1 MHLTVIPSD
10 KQIYLE
16 TSNSVHLPTSW
27 PNRRCHVIDNDQEFW
42 NSVDSRILAIQYHSD
57 GLKQIE
63 YKNPREDVVITN
75 VSDVQKYVDR
85 FNLTEQTY
93 QSQIVWDNNNVKI
106 TLADGSKRAET
117 SEEKITRIG
126 PRP

>member
-16 TSNSVHLPTSW
+16 TTDTQF

-42 NSVDSRILAIQYHSD
+42 NNVDPRIHAIQYHSD
-57 GLKQIE
+57 GDKHIE
-63 YKNPREDVVITN
+63 YKNPKEN
-75 VSDVQKYVDR
+75 VSITDVTTLQKYIDR
-85 FNLTEQTY
+85 FNLTEQTF
-93 QSQIVWDNNNVKI
+93 QSQISWDKNNVQV
-106 TLADGSKRAET
+106 TLADGKKRPET
-117 SEEKITRIG
+117 LEEKITRIG

>member
-16 TSNSVHLPTSW
+16 TADTQF
-27 PNRRCHVIDNDQEFW
+27 PNRRCHVIDNDSEFW
-42 NSVDSRILAIQYHSD
+42 NNVDSRIHAIQYHSD

-63 YKNPREDVVITN
+63 YNNPREDVVITD
-75 VSDVQKYVDR
+75 VSIIQKYVDR

-93 QSQIVWDNNNVKI
+93 QAQLSWDSNNVQGE
-106 TLADGSKRAET
+106 TLEQKV
-117 SEEKITRIG
+117 TRIG
-126 PRP
+126 SRP

>member
-16 TSNSVHLPTSW
+16 TSDTQYPM
-27 PNRRCHVIDNDQEFW
+27 RRCHTIDNDSEFW
-42 NSVDSRILAIQYHSD
+42 NNVDPRIHAIQYHSD
-57 GLKQIE
+57 GDKHIE
-63 YKNPREDVVITN
+63 YKNPQEN
-75 VSDVQKYVDR
+75 VSITDITTLQKYVDR

-93 QSQIVWDNNNVKI
+93 QSQIAWDNNNVQI
-106 TLADGSKRAET
+106 TLENGSKRSET
-117 SEEKITRIG
+117 QEEKVARLG

>member
-16 TSNSVHLPTSW
+16 TSDTQYPM
-27 PNRRCHVIDNDQEFW
+27 RRCHTIDNDSEFW
-42 NSVDSRILAIQYHSD
+42 NNVDPRIHAIQYHSD
-57 GLKQIE
+57 GDKHIE
-63 YKNPREDVVITN
+63 YKNPQEN
-75 VSDVQKYVDR
+75 VSITDITTLQKYVDR

-93 QSQIVWDNNNVKI
+93 QAQISWDKNNVQI

-117 SEEKITRIG
+117 SEEKITRLG

>member
-16 TSNSVHLPTSW
+16 TTDAQF
-27 PNRRCHVIDNDQEFW
+27 PNRRCHVIDNDQQFW
-42 NSVDSRILAIQYHSD
+42 DSVDSRILAIQYHSD

-63 YKNPREDVVITN
+63 YKNPREDVAIT
-75 VSDVQKYVDR
+75 DIATVQKYIDR

-93 QSQIVWDNNNVKI
+93 QAQVSWDNNNVQ
-106 TLADGSKRAET
+106 GET
-117 SEEKITRIG
+117 KEEKITRIG
-126 PRP
+126 SRP

>member
-16 TSNSVHLPTSW
+16 TSDTQFPM
-27 PNRRCHVIDNDQEFW
+27 RRCHTIDNDSEFW
-42 NSVDSRILAIQYHSD
+42 NNVDSRIHAIQYHSD

-63 YKNPREDVVITN
+63 YKNPRENVVIT
-75 VSDVQKYVDR
+75 DITTIQKYIDR

-93 QSQIVWDNNNVKI
+93 QSQLVWDNNNVQI
-106 TLADGSKRAET
+106 ILADGSKRAET
-117 SEEKITRIG
+117 LEEKISRIG

>member
-16 TSNSVHLPTSW
+16 TSDTQF
-27 PNRRCHVIDNDQEFW
+27 PNRRCHIINDPEFW
-42 NSVDSRILAIQYHSD
+42 NNVDPRIHAIQYHSD

-63 YKNPREDVVITN
+63 YNNPREDVVIIDI
-75 VSDVQKYVDR
+75 SEVQKYVDR

-93 QSQIVWDNNNVKI
+93 QAQIAWDNNNVQI
-106 TLADGSKRAET
+106 TEDDTQRAET
-117 SEEKITRIG
+117 KEEKINRLG

>member
-16 TSNSVHLPTSW
+16 TTDAQF
-27 PNRRCHVIDNDQEFW
+27 PNRRCHIIDNDSEFW
-42 NSVDSRILAIQYHSD
+42 NNVDPRIHAIQYHSD
-57 GLKQIE
+57 GIKQIE
-63 YKNPREDVVITN
+63 YKNPREDIVIT
-75 VSDVQKYVDR
+75 DITTIQKYIDR

-93 QSQIVWDNNNVKI
+93 QSQLVWDNNNIKI
-106 TLADGSKRAET
+106 TLEDNTQRAET
-117 SEEKITRIG
+117 REEKINRLG

>member
-16 TSNSVHLPTSW
+16 TSDTQY
-27 PNRRCHVIDNDQEFW
+27 PNRRCHVIDNDSEFW

-63 YKNPREDVVITN
+63 YNNPREDVAITDASI
-75 VSDVQKYVDR
+75 VDIYIDR

-93 QSQIVWDNNNVKI
+93 QSQLAWDNNNVKI
-106 TLADGSKRAET
+106 TLEDNTERAET
-117 SEEKITRIG
+117 KEEKINRLG
-126 PRP
+126 SRP

>member
-16 TSNSVHLPTSW
+16 TTDAQF
-27 PNRRCHVIDNDQEFW
+27 PNRRCHIIDNDSEFW
-42 NSVDSRILAIQYHSD
+42 NNVDPRIHAIQYHSD
-57 GLKQIE
+57 GIKQIE
-63 YKNPREDVVITN
+63 YKNPREDIVIT
-75 VSDVQKYVDR
+75 DITTIQKYIDR

-93 QSQIVWDNNNVKI
+93 QSQLVWDNNNVQI
-106 TLADGSKRAET
+106 ILADGSKRAET
-117 SEEKITRIG
+117 LEEKISRIG

>member
-16 TSNSVHLPTSW
+16 TADKQF
-27 PNRRCHVIDNDQEFW
+27 PNRRCHIIDNDSEFW
-42 NSVDSRILAIQYHSD
+42 NNVDSRIHAIQYHSD

-63 YKNPREDVVITN
+63 YKNPRENVVITD
-75 VSDVQKYVDR
+75 VSTIQKYVDR

-93 QSQIVWDNNNVKI
+93 QSQFAWDNNNVKI
-106 TLADGSKRAET
+106 TLENNTLRAET
-117 SEEKITRIG
+117 REEKIIRLG

>member
-16 TSNSVHLPTSW
+16 TSDIQF

-42 NSVDSRILAIQYHSD
+42 NNVDPRIHAIQYHTD
-57 GLKQIE
+57 GDKHIE
-63 YKNPREDVVITN
+63 YKNPQEN
-75 VSDVQKYVDR
+75 VSITDVSSLQKYIDR

-93 QSQIVWDNNNVKI
+93 QAQLAWNNNNVMI
-106 TLADGSKRAET
+106 TLEDNTERAET
-117 SEEKITRIG
+117 REEKITRLG

>member
-1 MHLTVIPSD
+1 MHLTVIPID

-16 TSNSVHLPTSW
+16 TADSQF
-27 PNRRCHVIDNDQEFW
+27 PNRRCHVIDNDSEFW

-63 YKNPREDVVITN
+63 YKNPREDIVIT
-75 VSDVQKYVDR
+75 DITTIQKYVDR

-93 QSQIVWDNNNVKI
+93 QAQIAWDNNNVKI
-106 TLADGSKRAET
+106 TLEDNTQRRET
-117 SEEKITRIG
+117 REEKITRLG

>member
-16 TSNSVHLPTSW
+16 TSDTQFPM
-27 PNRRCHVIDNDQEFW
+27 RRCHTIDNDSEFW
-42 NSVDSRILAIQYHSD
+42 NNVDSRILAIQYHSD

-75 VSDVQKYVDR
+75 VSTIQKYVDR

-93 QSQIVWDNNNVKI
+93 QSQLAWDNNNI
-106 TLADGSKRAET
+106 EGETLEQKVIRLGS
-117 SEEKITRIG
+117 
-126 PRP
+126 RP

>member
-16 TSNSVHLPTSW
+16 TTDTQF
-27 PNRRCHVIDNDQEFW
+27 PNRRCHVIDNDTEFW

-75 VSDVQKYVDR
+75 VSDVQKYIDR

-93 QSQIVWDNNNVKI
+93 QAQLVQVRLAWDNNNVKI
-106 TLADGSKRAET
+106 TLEDNTERAET
-117 SEEKITRIG
+117 TEEKISRLG
-126 PRP
+126 QRP

>member
-10 KQIYLE
+10 QAIYLE
-16 TSNSVHLPTSW
+16 TIECQH
-27 PNRRCHVIDNDQEFW
+27 PNRRCHVINNDSEFW
-42 NSVDSRILAIQYHSD
+42 NSVDPRIIAIQYHSD

-63 YKNPREDVVITN
+63 YKNPREDVVITDE
-75 VSDVQKYVDR
+75 SILKKYIDR

-93 QSQIVWDNNNVKI
+93 QAQVSWDKNNVQI
-106 TLADGSKRAET
+106 TLENGTKRAET
-117 SEEKITRIG
+117 LEEKVARIG

>member
-16 TSNSVHLPTSW
+16 TSDTQYPD
-27 PNRRCHVIDNDQEFW
+27 RRCHIIDNDSEFW
-42 NSVDSRILAIQYHSD
+42 NSIDHRILAIQYHSD

-63 YKNPREDVVITN
+63 YNNPRENVVIIDISTI
-75 VSDVQKYVDR
+75 QKYVDR

-93 QSQIVWDNNNVKI
+93 QSQILWDNNNVKI
-106 TLADGSKRAET
+106 TLEDKSEREET
-117 SEEKITRIG
+117 KEEKIIRLG

>member
-1 MHLTVIPSD
+1 MHLTVIPID

-16 TSNSVHLPTSW
+16 TPDLQY
-27 PNRRCHVIDNDQEFW
+27 PNRRCHVIDNDSEFW

-63 YKNPREDVVITN
+63 YKNPREDVVITDI
-75 VSDVQKYVDR
+75 STIQKFIDR

-93 QSQIVWDNNNVKI
+93 QSQLAWDNNNVKI
-106 TLADGSKRAET
+106 TLENNTQRAET
-117 SEEKITRIG
+117 REEKITRLG

>member
-1 MHLTVIPSD
+1 MHLTVIPID

-16 TSNSVHLPTSW
+16 TADTQF
-27 PNRRCHVIDNDQEFW
+27 PNRRCHIIDNDQEFW
-42 NSVDSRILAIQYHSD
+42 NNVDPRIHAIQYHSD

-75 VSDVQKYVDR
+75 ISILQKYIDR

-93 QSQIVWDNNNVKI
+93 QSQLAWDKNNILIALEDGKKRSE
-106 TLADGSKRAET
+106 TL
-117 SEEKITRIG
+117 EEKISRIG

>member
-10 KQIYLE
+10 QAIYLE
-16 TSNSVHLPTSW
+16 TIECQH
-27 PNRRCHVIDNDQEFW
+27 PNRRCHVINNDSEFW
-42 NSVDSRILAIQYHSD
+42 NSVDPRIIAIQYHSD

-63 YKNPREDVVITN
+63 YKNPREDVVITDE
-75 VSDVQKYVDR
+75 SILKKYIDR

-93 QSQIVWDNNNVKI
+93 QAQVSWDKNNVQI

-117 SEEKITRIG
+117 SEEKVARIG

>member
-10 KQIYLE
+10 KTIYLE
-16 TSNSVHLPTSW
+16 TADTQF
-27 PNRRCHVIDNDQEFW
+27 PNRRCHVINNDQEFW

-63 YKNPREDVVITN
+63 YKNPREDIVITD

-85 FNLTEQTY
+85 FNITEQTY
-93 QSQIVWDNNNVKI
+93 QTQLVWDNDNIKI
-106 TLADGSKRAET
+106 TLEDNTQRAET
-117 SEEKITRIG
+117 REGKITRLG
-126 PRP
+126 SRPVI

>member
-10 KQIYLE
+10 QAIYLE
-16 TSNSVHLPTSW
+16 TIECQH
-27 PNRRCHVIDNDQEFW
+27 PNRRCHVVNNDSEFW
-42 NSVDSRILAIQYHSD
+42 NSVDPRIIAIQYHSD

-63 YKNPREDVVITN
+63 YKNPREDVPITDE
-75 VSDVQKYVDR
+75 SILKKYIDR

-93 QSQIVWDNNNVKI
+93 QAQVSWDKNNVQI
-106 TLADGSKRAET
+106 TLENGTKRAET
-117 SEEKITRIG
+117 SEEKITRLG

>member
-16 TSNSVHLPTSW
+16 TSDTQYPM
-27 PNRRCHVIDNDQEFW
+27 RRCHIIDNDSEFW
-42 NSVDSRILAIQYHSD
+42 NSVDPRIHAIQYHSN

-63 YKNPREDVVITN
+63 YKNPRENVVITN

-93 QSQIVWDNNNVKI
+93 QSQLAWDNNNVKI
-106 TLADGSKRAET
+106 TLADESKRAET
-117 SEEKITRIG
+117 LEEKITRIG

>member
-16 TSNSVHLPTSW
+16 TPDTQY
-27 PNRRCHVIDNDQEFW
+27 PIRRCHIIDNDSEFW
-42 NSVDSRILAIQYHSD
+42 NSVDPRILAIQYHSD

-63 YKNPREDVVITN
+63 YKNPREDIVIT
-75 VSDVQKYVDR
+75 DIATVQKYIDR

-93 QSQIVWDNNNVKI
+93 QSQLVWDNNNVQGE
-106 TLADGSKRAET
+106 TLEQKV
-117 SEEKITRIG
+117 TRLG